1 MLERLVLEGDVE
13 EGSGFALR
21 ATYFITADSDEELDA
36 RSAQVRERIPDA
48 NWELTRTVS
57 AIVAHDG
64 VRDAVARAFEA
75 AGREFVADPP
85 PLPFATDF
93 GEISRSV
100 PSALIGIGRPGGWE
114 FHTDRG
120 AKQFASADGIEAALT
135 TASVLALSVVRLLG
149 ER

>member
-1 MLERLVLEGDVE
+1 M
-13 EGSGFALR
+13 
-21 ATYFITADSDEELDA
+21 
-36 RSAQVRERIPDA
+36 P
-48 NWELTRTVS
+48 
-57 AIVAHDG
+57 AIAAHDG
-64 VRDAVARAFEA
+64 VRAAVAQAFEA

-93 GEISRSV
+93 GDISRRV
-100 PSALIGIGRPGGWE
+100 PSALIGIGRSGGWE

-120 AKQFASADGIEAALT
+120 AEQFASPDGIEAALT